1 MATDY
6 EALARQ
12 FGGQAAGPAPT
23 PAPAPA
29 PAAAARPAPVAAPV
43 PAPAA
48 PAVAPV
54 AAPTAAAPATDFAAL
69 AAQFGG
75 QAEPQ
80 KMGFLESVGEMV
92 TGSRR
97 ATQATQTLPEW
108 TAMPELNQMSV
119 ASFKTALGTL
129 LSNPG
134 ETVQIL
140 QANFPGVQVR
150 QDEKGNF
157 ILRSSVNQQE
167 YAIPPG
173 ISVGDIP
180 RILGGFLAF
189 TPAGRA
195 TTIPG
200 AVAAGAGTQAVI
212 EATQAGTG
220 GRFDTGDVGMAGAA
234 GGAGQVLQRT
244 VQAAVPAARQAVQ
257 RVTGRR
263 AAPAPAAPAAA
274 APAARPAAPAARIE
288 PTLEPI
294 PAPAAPATP
303 AAAAAQAVPEQP
315 IVQAAAQ
322 AVPEQPVAQAA
333 TEAFE
338 EVGDLVRKA
347 SGSGPGS
354 AAAKAKLADIAQVNP
369 DARAAAERLGMDLPF
384 DVFSDNPQVRAA
396 VGLTRSVAG
405 GEAEAA
411 WVNTVRN
418 AITKADDVVQ
428 QFDAAFIEGRPAPGA
443 TSQRILDSLN
453 ATRNQL
459 FKDADVIYKR
469 VDETIPK
476 TSPVQFP
483 RLTQTLDEVLA
494 EVGEKGLTAQEKKL
508 YELAT
513 DPKATY
519 GRLLREKN
527 LIGQAVAGKE
537 SPYGNMDAASLKR
550 LYAALAEDQ
559 LANVGTIG
567 GDALRQ
573 ELRAANLLTAKKKA
587 LENRIVGAFGK
598 EIDGSVATLMQS
610 AIKSAAKGDAAQF
623 NKLMKV
629 VPPELRKET
638 IATALASVSSSAR
651 AGQEGA
657 FGFAEFAKTYRGL
670 RANPPVYKQVIEILG
685 KDADPVLRDLFEIS
699 RRITDARAQVLTTG
713 KANQALVEALKAEGL
728 VGKVM
733 QSTMA
738 QRAVTGAAS
747 VIPGGG
753 FVAPDIVQFMS
764 KGNADAVKA
773 AGKLFASDDFQKL
786 AIEAATKAEPST
798 AALRR
803 TAMSKAFGDFA
814 KAAKLPQSLD
824 ARVQWLQSAV
834 QTGRQFEQE
843 NQ

>member
-12 FGGQAAGPAPT
+12 FGGQAAAPAPAPT
-23 PAPAPA
+23 PAP
-29 PAAAARPAPVAAPV
+29 
-43 PAPAA
+43 
-48 PAVAPV
+48 
-54 AAPTAAAPATDFAAL
+54 TAATSVPATDYAAM

-75 QAEPQ
+75 QAEPA
-80 KMGFLESVGEMV
+80 KMGFFESVGEMV

-97 ATQATQTLPEW
+97 ATPETQALPEW
-108 TAMPELNQMSV
+108 TGMPELNQMSM
-119 ASFKTALGTL
+119 ASFKSALGSL
-129 LSNPG
+129 LSSPK
-134 ETVQIL
+134 ETVKIL
-140 QANFPGVQVR
+140 QANFPGMQVR
-150 QDEKGNF
+150 QDAKGNY
-157 ILRSSVNQQE
+157 ILRSSVDQKE

-173 ISVGDIP
+173 FSVGDIP
-180 RILGGFLAF
+180 RALGGFLAF

-195 TTIPG
+195 ATIPG
-200 AVAAGAGTQAVI
+200 AAAAGAGTQAVI

-220 GRFDTGDVGMAGAA
+220 GQFDTGEVVTAGVT
-234 GGAGQVLQRT
+234 GGAGQVAQRA
-244 VQAAVPAARQAVQ
+244 VQAAVPAVKKAVQ
-257 RVTGRR
+257 RVTGRQ
-263 AAPAPAAPAAA
+263 PAPAAA
-274 APAARPAAPAARIE
+274 APVQPAAIPVAQPTPAAPAA
-288 PTLEPI
+288 
-294 PAPAAPATP
+294 
-303 AAAAAQAVPEQP
+303 
-315 IVQAAAQ
+315 AAAQ

-338 EVGDLVRKA
+338 EVGSLVRKA

-354 AAAKAKLADIAQVNP
+354 ETAKAKLADIAQVNP
-369 DARAAAERLGMDLPF
+369 AAREAAERLGMDLPF

-396 VGLTRSVAG
+396 VGLTRSLAG

-443 TSQRILDSLN
+443 TSQRILDSLKGTQ
-453 ATRNQL
+453 AQL
-459 FKDADVIYKR
+459 GKDASAIYQR

-476 TSPVQFP
+476 SSTVQFP

-527 LIGQAVAGKE
+527 LIGQAVDGKE

-550 LYAALAEDQ
+550 LYSALAEDQ
-559 LANVGTIG
+559 LENVGSIG

-587 LENRIVGAFGK
+587 LEKRIVGAFGK

-610 AIKSAAKGDAAQF
+610 AIKSASKGDAAQF

-629 VPPELRKET
+629 VPAELRKET

-670 RANPPVYKQVIEILG
+670 RANPPVYKQVIETLG
-685 KDADPVLRDLFEIS
+685 KDAEPVLRDLFEIS

-713 KANQALVEALKAEGL
+713 KANQALVDSLKAEGL
-728 VGKVM
+728 IGKVM
-733 QSTMA
+733 QSTMT
-738 QRAVTGAAS
+738 QRAVTGAVS
-747 VIPGGG
+747 MMPGGG
-753 FVAPDIVQFMS
+753 IVAPDIVRFMS
-764 KGNADAVKA
+764 KGNSEAVKA

-786 AIEAATKAEPST
+786 ATEAATKAEPSAT
-798 AALRR
+798 TVRR
-803 TAMSKAFGDFA
+803 AAMSKAFNDFA
-814 KAAKLPQSLD
+814 KAAKLPQSID
-824 ARVQWLQSAV
+824 ARVQWLQAAV
-834 QTGRQFEQE
+834 QAVRQIQQEQE
-843 NQ
+843 SR

>member
-12 FGGQAAGPAPT
+12 FGGQVAGPAPT
-23 PAPAPA
+23 PAPAAA
-29 PAAAARPAPVAAPV
+29 PAARPAPVAAPV

-54 AAPTAAAPATDFAAL
+54 AAPAAAAPATDFAAL

-129 LSNPG
+129 LSNPS

-200 AVAAGAGTQAVI
+200 AVVAGAGTQAVI

-220 GRFDTGDVGMAGAA
+220 GKFDTGEVATAGVA
-234 GGAGQVLQRT
+234 GGAGQVVQRT
-244 VQAAVPAARQAVQ
+244 VIPAVTRGVQ

-263 AAPAPAAPAAA
+263 VAPAPAAPAAA

-288 PTLEPI
+288 PTLEPM
-294 PAPAAPATP
+294 PASAAP

-369 DARAAAERLGMDLPF
+369 DARAAAERLNMDLPF

-443 TSQRILDSLN
+443 TSQRILDSLKGTQ
-453 ATRNQL
+453 AQL
-459 FKDADVIYKR
+459 AKDASAIYQR

-476 TSPVQFP
+476 TSTVQFS

-527 LIGQAVAGKE
+527 LIGQAMAGKE

-786 AIEAATKAEPST
+786 AIDAATKAEPST

>member
-12 FGGQAAGPAPT
+12 FGGQAAGPA

-48 PAVAPV
+48 SAAATV
-54 AAPTAAAPATDFAAL
+54 AAPAVAAPATDFAAL

-75 QAEPQ
+75 QAEPP

-92 TGSRR
+92 TGTRR

-108 TAMPELNQMSV
+108 TTMPELNQMSV

-129 LSNPG
+129 LSNPS

-220 GRFDTGDVGMAGAA
+220 GRFDTGEVGMAGAA

-244 VQAAVPAARQAVQ
+244 VQAAVPAAQQAVQ

-263 AAPAPAAPAAA
+263 AAPTPAAPAAA
-274 APAARPAAPAARIE
+274 TPAARPAAPAARIE
-288 PTLEPI
+288 PTLEPM
-294 PAPAAPATP
+294 PAPAAP

-443 TSQRILDSLN
+443 TSQRILDSLKGTQ
-453 ATRNQL
+453 AQL
-459 FKDADVIYKR
+459 AKDASAIYQR

-476 TSPVQFP
+476 TSTVQFP

-513 DPKATY
+513 DPNATY

-550 LYAALAEDQ
+550 LYGALAEDQ

-610 AIKSAAKGDAAQF
+610 AIKSATKGDAAQF

-747 VIPGGG
+747 AIPGGG

-786 AIEAATKAEPST
+786 AIEAATKTEPST

-824 ARVQWLQSAV
+824 ARVQWLQSAI
-834 QTGRQFEQE
+834 QTGRQFGQEQE
-843 NQ
+843 Q

>member
-1 MATDY
+1 MDY

-12 FGGQAAGPAPT
+12 FGGSVAG

-29 PAAAARPAPVAAPV
+29 T
-43 PAPAA
+43 PAPAQA
-48 PAVAPV
+48 P
-54 AAPTAAAPATDFAAL
+54 AAAPAADMTAL

-80 KMGFLESVGEMV
+80 QPGFFASVAESI
-92 TGSRR
+92 TGRAR
-97 ATQATQTLPEW
+97 ATPETQTLPEW
-108 TAMPELNQMSV
+108 TTMPELNQLSV
-119 ASFKTALGTL
+119 ASLKSALGTL
-129 LSNPG
+129 VTNPQ

-140 QANFPGVQVR
+140 QANFPGLQAR
-150 QDEKGNF
+150 QDAKGNF
-157 ILRSSVNQQE
+157 ILRSSVDQQE

-173 ISVGDIP
+173 FSVGDIP
-180 RILGGFLAF
+180 RALGGLLAF

-200 AVAAGAGTQAVI
+200 AVAAGAGTQLAI

-220 GRFDTGDVGMAGAA
+220 GQFDPTEIAMAGAG
-234 GGAGQVLQRT
+234 GGAGQVVQRT
-244 VQAAVPAARQAVQ
+244 VQAAIPPVKQAVQ
-257 RVTGRR
+257 RVTGR
-263 AAPAPAAPAAA
+263 APAPAAPVAA
-274 APAARPAAPAARIE
+274 APVRAPVPDEGVTVTPATSGQPVTPAAPAAA
-288 PTLEPI
+288 T
-294 PAPAAPATP
+294 AAPGVA
-303 AAAAAQAVPEQP
+303 
-315 IVQAAAQ
+315 
-322 AVPEQPVAQAA
+322 PVA

-338 EVGDLVRKA
+338 EVGELVRKA

-354 AAAKAKLADIAQVNP
+354 ATAKAKLADLAQVNTE
-369 DARAAAERLGMDLPF
+369 ARAAADRLGMDLPF

-396 VGLTRSVAG
+396 VGLTRSLAG

-411 WVNTVRN
+411 WVNTVRT
-418 AITKADDVVQ
+418 AIGKADDVVQ

-453 ATRNQL
+453 STRTQL
-459 FKDADVIYKR
+459 FNDADVIYKR
-469 VDETIPK
+469 VDATIPK
-476 TSPVQFP
+476 TAAVQFP
-483 RLTQTLDEVLA
+483 RLTQTLDDVLA
-494 EVGEKGLTAQEKKL
+494 EVGEKGLSAQEKKL

-513 DPKATY
+513 DPDVTY

-527 LIGQAVAGKE
+527 LIGQAIAGKD
-537 SPYGNMDAASLKR
+537 SPYGNMAAGDLKR
-550 LYAALAEDQ
+550 LYGALAEDQ
-559 LANVGTIG
+559 LTNVGQIG

-638 IATALASVSSSAR
+638 VATALASVASSGR

-670 RANPPVYKQVIEILG
+670 RANPPVYKQVIEVLG

-713 KANQALVEALKAEGL
+713 KANQALVEAMRAEGL
-728 VGKVM
+728 LGTIM

-738 QRAVTGAAS
+738 QRAVTGAAGL
-747 VIPGGG
+747 VPGGG
-753 FVAPDIVQFMS
+753 LVAPDIVKFMS
-764 KGNADAVKA
+764 QGNTEAVKA
-773 AGKLFASDDFQKL
+773 AGKLFASDEFQKL
-786 AIEAATKAEPST
+786 AIDAATKPEVSQAV
-798 AALRR
+798 LRR
-803 TAMSKAFGDFA
+803 AAMSKAFGDFA
-814 KAAKLPQSLD
+814 TAAKLPQSLD
-824 ARVQWLQSAV
+824 ARVQFLQSAI
-834 QTGRQFEQE
+834 QTERQFDQE

>member
-12 FGGQAAGPAPT
+12 FGGQAAAPAPAPT
-23 PAPAPA
+23 PAP
-29 PAAAARPAPVAAPV
+29 
-43 PAPAA
+43 
-48 PAVAPV
+48 
-54 AAPTAAAPATDFAAL
+54 TAATSIPATDYAAM

-75 QAEPQ
+75 QAEPA
-80 KMGFLESVGEMV
+80 KMGFFESVGEMV

-97 ATQATQTLPEW
+97 ATPETQALPEW
-108 TAMPELNQMSV
+108 TGMPELNQMSM
-119 ASFKTALGTL
+119 ASFKSALGSL
-129 LSNPG
+129 LSSPK
-134 ETVQIL
+134 ETVKIL
-140 QANFPGVQVR
+140 QANFPGMQVR
-150 QDEKGNF
+150 QDAKGNY
-157 ILRSSVNQQE
+157 ILRSSVDQKE

-173 ISVGDIP
+173 FSVGDIP
-180 RILGGFLAF
+180 RALGGFLAF

-195 TTIPG
+195 ATIPG
-200 AVAAGAGTQAVI
+200 AAAAGAGTQAVI

-220 GRFDTGDVGMAGAA
+220 GQFDTGEVVTAGVT
-234 GGAGQVLQRT
+234 GGAGQVAQRA
-244 VQAAVPAARQAVQ
+244 VQAAVPAVKKAVQ
-257 RVTGRR
+257 RVTGRQ
-263 AAPAPAAPAAA
+263 PAPAAA
-274 APAARPAAPAARIE
+274 APVQPAAIPVAQPTPAAPAA
-288 PTLEPI
+288 
-294 PAPAAPATP
+294 
-303 AAAAAQAVPEQP
+303 
-315 IVQAAAQ
+315 AAAQ

-338 EVGDLVRKA
+338 EVGSLVRKA

-354 AAAKAKLADIAQVNP
+354 ETAKAKLADIAQVNP
-369 DARAAAERLGMDLPF
+369 AAREAAERLGMDLPF

-396 VGLTRSVAG
+396 VGLTRSLAG

-443 TSQRILDSLN
+443 TSQRILDSLKGTQ
-453 ATRNQL
+453 AQL
-459 FKDADVIYKR
+459 GKDASAIYQR

-476 TSPVQFP
+476 SSTVQFP

-527 LIGQAVAGKE
+527 LIGQAVDGKE

-550 LYAALAEDQ
+550 LYSALAEDQ
-559 LANVGTIG
+559 LENVGSIG

-587 LENRIVGAFGK
+587 LEKRIVGAFGK

-610 AIKSAAKGDAAQF
+610 AIKSASKGDAAQF

-629 VPPELRKET
+629 VPAELRKET

-670 RANPPVYKQVIEILG
+670 RANPPVYKQVIETLG
-685 KDADPVLRDLFEIS
+685 KDAEPVLRDLFEIS

-713 KANQALVEALKAEGL
+713 KANQALVDSLKAEGL
-728 VGKVM
+728 IGKVM
-733 QSTMA
+733 QSTMT
-738 QRAVTGAAS
+738 QRAVTGAVS
-747 VIPGGG
+747 MMPGGG
-753 FVAPDIVQFMS
+753 IVAPDIVRFMS
-764 KGNADAVKA
+764 KGNSEAVKA

-786 AIEAATKAEPST
+786 ATEAATKAEPSAT
-798 AALRR
+798 TVRR
-803 TAMSKAFGDFA
+803 AAMSKAFNDFA
-814 KAAKLPQSLD
+814 KAAKLPQSID
-824 ARVQWLQSAV
+824 ARVQWLQAAV
-834 QTGRQFEQE
+834 QAVRQIQQEQE
-843 NQ
+843 SR

>member
-1 MATDY
+1 M
-6 EALARQ
+6 
-12 FGGQAAGPAPT
+12 
-23 PAPAPA
+23 
-29 PAAAARPAPVAAPV
+29 
-43 PAPAA
+43 
-48 PAVAPV
+48 
-54 AAPTAAAPATDFAAL
+54 

-75 QAEPQ
+75 QAEPP
-80 KMGFLESVGEMV
+80 KMGFFESVGEMV

-108 TAMPELNQMSV
+108 TGMPELNQMSV

-129 LSNPG
+129 LSNPA

-173 ISVGDIP
+173 FSVGDIP
-180 RILGGFLAF
+180 RALGGFLAF

-195 TTIPG
+195 ATIPG

-220 GRFDTGDVGMAGAA
+220 GRFDTGEVATAGVA

-244 VQAAVPAARQAVQ
+244 VQAAVPAARQTVQ

-263 AAPAPAAPAAA
+263 AAPATAAPAAA

-288 PTLEPI
+288 PTLEPM
-294 PAPAAPATP
+294 PAPAAP

-396 VGLTRSVAG
+396 VGLPRSVAG

-443 TSQRILDSLN
+443 TSQRILDSLKGTQ
-453 ATRNQL
+453 AQL
-459 FKDADVIYKR
+459 AKDASAIYQR

-476 TSPVQFP
+476 TSTVQFP

-494 EVGEKGLTAQEKKL
+494 EVGEKGLTTQEKKL

-513 DPKATY
+513 DPNATY

-573 ELRAANLLTAKKKA
+573 ELRAANMLTAKKKA

-670 RANPPVYKQVIEILG
+670 RANPPVYKQMIEVLG

-713 KANQALVEALKAEGL
+713 KANQALVEAMKAEGL
-728 VGKVM
+728 IGKVM
-733 QSTMA
+733 QSTTA
-738 QRAVTGAAS
+738 QRVVTGAAS
-747 VIPGGG
+747 AIPGGG

>member
-12 FGGQAAGPAPT
+12 FGGQAAGSAPT
-23 PAPAPA
+23 
-29 PAAAARPAPVAAPV
+29 PAPVAAPV

-48 PAVAPV
+48 PAAATV
-54 AAPTAAAPATDFAAL
+54 AAPAAAAPATDFAAL

-75 QAEPQ
+75 QAEPP

-97 ATQATQTLPEW
+97 ATQSTQTLPEW
-108 TAMPELNQMSV
+108 TTMPELNQMSV

-129 LSNPG
+129 LSNPN

-195 TTIPG
+195 TTILG
-200 AVAAGAGTQAVI
+200 AAAAGAGTQAVI

-220 GRFDTGDVGMAGAA
+220 GRFDTGEVGMAGAA

-263 AAPAPAAPAAA
+263 AAPTPAAPAAA
-274 APAARPAAPAARIE
+274 APAARPAAPVARID
-288 PTLEPI
+288 PTLEPM
-294 PAPAAPATP
+294 PTPAAPV
-303 AAAAAQAVPEQP
+303 AAAAQAVPNQP

-322 AVPEQPVAQAA
+322 AVPEQPVVQAA

-453 ATRNQL
+453 GTQAQL
-459 FKDADVIYKR
+459 AKDASAIYQR

-476 TSPVQFP
+476 TSTVQFP

-494 EVGEKGLTAQEKKL
+494 EVGEKGLTTQEKKL

-527 LIGQAVAGKE
+527 LIGQAVSGKE

-786 AIEAATKAEPST
+786 AIESATKTEPSQ
-798 AALRR
+798 AVLRR
-803 TAMSKAFGDFA
+803 TAASKAFADFA
-814 KAAKLPQSLD
+814 NAVKLPQSMD

-834 QTGRQFEQE
+834 QTGRQFDQE

>member
-1 MATDY
+1 MATIEQVDVIRRR
-6 EALARQ
+6 AQARARQ
-12 FGGQAAGPAPT
+12 AEQQSLAD
-23 PAPAPA
+23 
-29 PAAAARPAPVAAPV
+29 
-43 PAPAA
+43 
-48 PAVAPV
+48 
-54 AAPTAAAPATDFAAL
+54 TD
-69 AAQFGG
+69 
-75 QAEPQ
+75 E
-80 KMGFLESVGEMV
+80 MGFLDSVGEMV

-108 TAMPELNQMSV
+108 TGMPELNQMSV

-129 LSNPG
+129 LSNPA

-157 ILRSSVNQQE
+157 ILRSSVDQKE

-195 TTIPG
+195 ATIPG
-200 AVAAGAGTQAVI
+200 AIAAGAGTQAVI

-220 GRFDTGDVGMAGAA
+220 GQFDTGEVGMAGAA

-244 VQAAVPAARQAVQ
+244 VQAAVPAVKQAVQ
-257 RVTGRR
+257 RVTGQ
-263 AAPAPAAPAAA
+263 APAPAAPTAAT
-274 APAARPAAPAARIE
+274 AARTTAPGARIE

-294 PAPAAPATP
+294 PAQP
-303 AAAAAQAVPEQP
+303 AAAAAAATQAVPEQP

-322 AVPEQPVAQAA
+322 AVPEQPVAQVA

-443 TSQRILDSLN
+443 TSQRILDSLKGTQ
-453 ATRNQL
+453 AQL
-459 FKDADVIYKR
+459 AKDASAIYQR

-476 TSPVQFP
+476 TSTVQFP

-513 DPKATY
+513 DPNATY

>member
-12 FGGQAAGPAPT
+12 FGGQVAGPAPT
-23 PAPAPA
+23 PAPAAA
-29 PAAAARPAPVAAPV
+29 PAARPAPVVAPV

-48 PAVAPV
+48 PAAAPV
-54 AAPTAAAPATDFAAL
+54 AAPAAAAPATDFAAL

-75 QAEPQ
+75 QAEPP

-129 LSNPG
+129 LSNPN

-220 GRFDTGDVGMAGAA
+220 GRFDTGEVGMAGAA

-263 AAPAPAAPAAA
+263 AAPTPAAPAAA

-288 PTLEPI
+288 PTLEPM
-294 PAPAAPATP
+294 PAPAAP

-322 AVPEQPVAQAA
+322 AVPEQPVAKVA

-443 TSQRILDSLN
+443 TSQRILDSLKG
-453 ATRNQL
+453 TQSQL
-459 FKDADVIYKR
+459 AKDASAIYQR

-476 TSPVQFP
+476 TSTVQFP

-513 DPKATY
+513 DPNATY

-670 RANPPVYKQVIEILG
+670 RANPPVYKQVIDVLG

-824 ARVQWLQSAV
+824 ARVQWLQSAI
-834 QTGRQFEQE
+834 QTGRQFGQEQE
-843 NQ
+843 Q

>member
-6 EALARQ
+6 AALARQ
-12 FGGQAAGPAPT
+12 FGGTAT
-23 PAPAPA
+23 S
-29 PAAAARPAPVAAPV
+29 PAA

-48 PAVAPV
+48 PA
-54 AAPTAAAPATDFAAL
+54 PTPAAAPAVDYAAM
-69 AAQFGG
+69 ATQFGG

-80 KMGFLESVGEMV
+80 KMGFFESVGEMV
-92 TGSRR
+92 TGARR
-97 ATQATQTLPEW
+97 ATPETQALPEW
-108 TAMPELNQMSV
+108 TGMPELNQMSV
-119 ASFKTALGTL
+119 ASLKSALGTL
-129 LSNPG
+129 VSNPQ

-140 QANFPGVQVR
+140 KANFPGIEAR
-150 QDEKGNF
+150 QDAKGNF
-157 ILRSSVNQQE
+157 ILKSSVDQKE

-173 ISVGDIP
+173 FSVGDIP
-180 RILGGFLAF
+180 RALGGLLAF

-195 TTIPG
+195 TTLPG

-220 GRFDTGDVGMAGAA
+220 GRFDTGEVVTAGAA
-234 GGAGQVLQRT
+234 GGAGQVVQRA
-244 VQAAVPAARQAVQ
+244 VQAAAPAVKRAVQ
-257 RVTGRR
+257 RATGR
-263 AAPAPAAPAAA
+263 PVTPSPAAPAQ
-274 APAARPAAPAARIE
+274 APAAAPAARIE
-288 PTLEPI
+288 PTLEPM
-294 PAPAAPATP
+294 PAPAAPTAP
-303 AAAAAQAVPEQP
+303 AAPAGAPIGTAMAPEAA
-315 IVQAAAQ
+315 
-322 AVPEQPVAQAA
+322 PVAKVA

-354 AAAKAKLADIAQVNP
+354 AAAKAKLADVAQVNP

-411 WVNTVRN
+411 WVNTVRT
-418 AITKADDVVQ
+418 AIGKADDVVQ

-453 ATRNQL
+453 STRTQL
-459 FKDADVIYKR
+459 FNDADVIYKR
-469 VDETIPK
+469 VDATIPK
-476 TSPVQFP
+476 TSTVQFP
-483 RLTQTLDEVLA
+483 RLTQTLDDVLA
-494 EVGEKGLTAQEKKL
+494 EVGEKGLSAQEKKL

-513 DPKATY
+513 DPAVTY

-527 LIGQAVAGKE
+527 LIGQAMAGKE
-537 SPYGNMDAASLKR
+537 SPYGNMAAGDLKR
-550 LYAALAEDQ
+550 LYGALAEDQ
-559 LANVGTIG
+559 LTNVGQIG

-573 ELRAANLLTAKKKA
+573 ELRAANLLTAKRKA

-598 EIDGSVATLMQS
+598 ESDGSVATLMQS

-623 NKLMKV
+623 NKLIKV

-638 IATALASVSSSAR
+638 IATALASVASSGR
-651 AGQEGA
+651 AAQEGA

-670 RANPPVYKQVIEILG
+670 RANPPVYKQVIEVLG

-699 RRITDARAQVLTTG
+699 RRITDARSQVLTTG
-713 KANQALVEALKAEGL
+713 KANQALVEAMKAEGL
-728 VGKVM
+728 IGKVM
-733 QSTMA
+733 QSTTA
-738 QRAVTGAAS
+738 QRVVTGAAS
-747 VIPGGG
+747 AIPGGG

-786 AIEAATKAEPST
+786 AIEAATKTEPSQ
-798 AALRR
+798 AVLRR
-803 TAMSKAFGDFA
+803 TAASKAFADFA
-814 KAAKLPQSLD
+814 NAAKLPQSLD

-834 QTGRQFEQE
+834 QTGRQFDQE